1 MDVSKIA
8 FKRIVS
14 DVSDIIK
21 NPLDDNGIYYHHDED
36 NIINGYAMVIG
47 PRDTPY
53 FAGYYL
59 FQFTFPY
66 DYPHSPPKVVY
77 YTNDGETRFNPN
89 FYKSGKVCL
98 SVLNTWKGEQW
109 SACQTI
115 RSILLILVTA
125 LNSNPLLNEPGIKE
139 KNPDIEKYDEI
150 ILYKNIQIAII
161 RMIRDK
167 SYEYLFPF
175 FENKIVELF
184 LKNKKMILD
193 IILKEKKL
201 YPKSR
206 KLSTQLYNMEF
217 KLSYKDLEKEFNDLL
232 IELK

>member
-1 MDVSKIA
+1 M
-8 FKRIVS
+8 
-14 DVSDIIK
+14 
-21 NPLDDNGIYYHHDED
+21 
-36 NIINGYAMVIG
+36 
-47 PRDTPY
+47 
-53 FAGYYL
+53 
-59 FQFTFPY
+59 
-66 DYPHSPPKVVY
+66 
-77 YTNDGETRFNPN
+77 
-89 FYKSGKVCL
+89 
-98 SVLNTWKGEQW
+98 LNTWKGEQW

-175 FENKIVELF
+175 FENKIMELF

-193 IILKEKKL
+193 IILKQKKL